1 MIRVDQPYTS
11 AKPRDGSTLASFF
24 IWAVIWLAVLLAVL
38 PR

>member
-11 AKPRDGSTLASFF
+11 AKPKDGSSLASFF
-24 IWAVIWLAVLLAVL
+24 IWAVIWVAVLLAVL